1 MIIITYEESM
11 KTDRVCAKN
20 TNSKTDIS
28 QYSSNN
34 EA

>member
-1 MIIITYEESM
+1 MIIIICKETM
-11 KTDRVCAKN
+11 KIGEVCAKS